1 MQKPER
7 SMKRPLRRKSNL
19 ERRRM
24 IATETVASKI
34 GGAPPGKHNDR
45 GFQLLA
51 RRTGGI
57 LTHKNRRIVEA
68 AKPGCSG

>member
-34 GGAPPGKHNDR
+34 GGASPGRLRHRAVKKRNPPDLRNNR
-45 GFQLLA
+45 GLPVTLLLA
-51 RRTGGI
+51 SRDLG
-57 LTHKNRRIVEA
+57 
-68 AKPGCSG
+68 